1 MPEKGADRMLTRRS
15 QVIAGILLLSI
26 VTIEFGGV
34 FETQISNGNV
44 PATEFQKSFWRAGH
58 GHAGVLTVLSL
69 VALLLAD
76 AARVGWG
83 LVGWLARLAIPV
95 GGVGMSAGFFLSALG
110 DGATSPNGFVVVLGL
125 GGVCV
130 AVGVVSL
137 ALTLLLRTY
146 QQPAPRPPTSPPPT
160 AGADAAGGS
169 APVRDQVS

>member
-1 MPEKGADRMLTRRS
+1 MSEQMLTRRS
-15 QVIAGILLLSI
+15 QVLAGILLLSI

-83 LVGWLARLAIPV
+83 LVGWLARLALPV

-110 DGATSPNGFVVVLGL
+110 DGATSPNGFVVLLGL
-125 GGVCV
+125 GGICV

-137 ALTLLLRTY
+137 AVTLLHPAF
-146 QQPAPRPPTSPPPT
+146 QQARPAADPT
-160 AGADAAGGS
+160 ATKLVHD
-169 APVRDQVS
+169 